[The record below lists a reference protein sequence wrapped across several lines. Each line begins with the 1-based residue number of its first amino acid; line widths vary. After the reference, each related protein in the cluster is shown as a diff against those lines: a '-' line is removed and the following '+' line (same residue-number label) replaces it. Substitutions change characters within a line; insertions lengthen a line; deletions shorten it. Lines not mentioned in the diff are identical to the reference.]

1 MPAVNDVLRTVYQK
15 PGGKW
20 LIAKMIGRAAP
31 YSGSIGA
38 EVLELGAGYSR
49 LKMPDTKKVRNHL
62 DSIHACAMATLTETS
77 VGLSVLYTLPK
88 TARGIA
94 TNMHLEYHAKAR
106 GPITAEC
113 RWPVPALDEATE
125 QDIEVS
131 LTDESGTK
139 VATGSVR
146 FRFSPVRR

>member
-1 MPAVNDVLRTVYQK
+1 MPAVNDVLRKVYARK
-15 PGGKW
+15 GGKW

-49 LKMPDTKKVRNHL
+49 LRIQDRKSLRNHL
-62 DSIHACAMATLTETS
+62 NSIHACAMATLTETT
-77 VGLSVLYTLPK
+77 VGLSVLYTLPSS
-88 TARGIA
+88 ARGIA
-94 TNMHLEYHAKAR
+94 TRMSLEYHAKAR

-113 RWPVPALDEATE
+113 RWPVPDLSSTTE

-131 LTDESGTK
+131 LTDAAGTQ
-139 VATGSVR
+139 VATGAVR
-146 FRFSPVRR
+146 FRFSPAK